1 MQKGM
6 RQASTYISGITS
18 LVLLLLAVLLAF
30 SSAQAQD
37 SDNNASGLRL
47 EGTSTIT
54 PTPDPVALAETG
66 VTENAQWMPFVQ
78 EFDEIEMVLVPA
90 GCFQMGSTDK
100 QIEAFVD
107 EMPWRSPKDF
117 LDEQPAHEICFE
129 EPFWIDRHEVTQGD
143 FVRLGGTQENGE
155 ATGDRR
161 PVEEITWFEA
171 RDFCE
176 LRGGRLPTEAEWE
189 YVARGPDA
197 LIYPWGNEW
206 DPAVVN
212 YGFEGFGEG
221 PVDVASFP
229 DGASWVGTFDMA
241 GNVWEWT
248 SSLYTEYPYDENDGR
263 EASTGTRTDV
273 FRVLRG
279 GPWFGGQTYFITSDR
294 DASHPHYWMSDYG
307 FRCVLD
313 YTS

>member
-1 MQKGM
+1 MQRKIWNEAGIVFGI
-6 RQASTYISGITS
+6 ISLALFL
-18 LVLLLLAVLLAF
+18 LVGLLAF
-30 SSAQAQD
+30 SSAHAQD
-37 SDNNASGLRL
+37 MDNNPDSQSLKD
-47 EGTSTIT
+47 TPTTT
-54 PTPDPVALAETG
+54 PTPDPVNLAEAG
-66 VTENAQWMPFVQ
+66 VATNDEWAPFER
-78 EFDEIEMVLVPA
+78 EFDGIEMMLVPT
-90 GCFQMGSTDK
+90 GCFQMGTTDE

-129 EPFWIDRHEVTQGD
+129 EPFWIDRYEVTQGD
-143 FVRLGGTQENGE
+143 FVRLGGTQAHGE
-155 ATGDRR
+155 FTGDDR
-161 PVEEITWFEA
+161 PVEDVTWFEA

-176 LRGGRLPTEAEWE
+176 LRDGRLPSEAEWE

-221 PVDVASFP
+221 PVDVGSFP
-229 DGASWVGTFDMA
+229 EGASWVGALDMA

-248 SSLYTEYPYDENDGR
+248 SSLKRDYPYEEDDGR
-263 EASTGTRTDV
+263 ETDTGTRTDV
-273 FRVLRG
+273 LRVLRG
-279 GPWFGGQTYFITSDR
+279 GPWFGGQTYFITSAR
-294 DASHPHYWMSDYG
+294 DATRPDDWFSDFG
-307 FRCVLD
+307 FRCVRD